1 MGSRNDTSLD
11 LRHEPRWD
19 IVLRFQFARLSPGKC
34 RVRWAARAV
43 PARSLLFFPDYR
55 HLNPYQTLLYDHLD
69 SSKISVAPLTRKRTF
84 SAGDIF
90 HLHWED
96 VIFFKCKTADQ
107 FHQKTQSF
115 LRDLKSFKTAGVV
128 FFWTIHNFGNHEGR
142 FSELEQDFRED
153 LAGLADRIFVLNPS
167 HIDLVTFATK
177 PLSNLRDK
185 VLVTP
190 HGSYHTLYPQLNK
203 ADAKR
208 LMGLDG
214 VYTLIFGKRR
224 KYKGFH
230 EIFQRINKDFAG
242 LRFCLAGAGMPNS
255 NHEHIHTIPR
265 KINDRELRLVFSA
278 CDCGVINF
286 RRVLNSGSF
295 ILYLTFALPCFIPR
309 HAAKFLPLPDDY
321 DQFIFEDI
329 EHLFSLLGEFSTSDF
344 DYSAFQVRLKPFFER
359 NSWDIAARRL
369 LEGADIT

>member
-1 MGSRNDTSLD
+1 MKR
-11 LRHEPRWD
+11 
-19 IVLRFQFARLSPGKC
+19 
-34 RVRWAARAV
+34 AARAM
-43 PARSLLFFPDYR
+43 PTRNLLFFPDYR

-69 SSKISVAPLTRKRTF
+69 SSKIAAAPLTQKRTF

-96 VIFFKCKTADQ
+96 VIFLKCKTADQ

-128 FFWTIHNFGNHEGR
+128 LFWTIHNFGNHEGR

-177 PLSNLRDK
+177 PLSDFRDK

-190 HGSYHTLYPQLNK
+190 HGSYHTLFRQLNK

-208 LMGLDG
+208 SMALHG
-214 VYTLIFGKRR
+214 VYTLIFGERR
-224 KYKGFH
+224 SYKGFD
-230 EIFQRINKDFAG
+230 EIIRRIGNDISG
-242 LRFCLAGAGMPNS
+242 LRFCLAGAGMPKS

-265 KINDRELRLVFSA
+265 RITDIELPLLFSA

-286 RRVLNSGSF
+286 KRVLNSGSF
-295 ILYLTFALPCFIPR
+295 ILYLTLALPCFIPR
-309 HAAKFLPLPDDY
+309 HATKSLPLPADY
-321 DQFIFEDI
+321 DQFIFDDI

-344 DYSAFQVRLKPFFER
+344 HYPAFQERLKPFFER